1 MARPRSEEAR
11 DAALQ
16 ATVDLVLASGVEGVT
31 FEEVAARSGVAKSTL
46 YRHFGTKQAMVAA
59 AVSSCMVH
67 HTTPDSGDLARD
79 LRLIF
84 DGFKST
90 EEARRLPDIFPAVV
104 AAAHTCPELQR
115 LVEAMLEERR
125 RPIAT
130 VLELAQRRGEIGP
143 DVDLDVAFA
152 LLIGPFVQRRMIER
166 GEVTPAF
173 RDTVVELVVAGL
185 RSTVELVDEVPER
198 AG

>member
-11 DAALQ
+11 EAALSS
-16 ATVDLVLASGVEGVT
+16 TIDLVLASGVEGVT

-79 LRLIF
+79 LRLVF
-84 DGFKST
+84 DGFKSS
-90 EEARRLPDIFPAVV
+90 EEARRLPDLLPALV
-104 AAAHTCPELQR
+104 AAADTCPELQR
-115 LVEAMLEERR
+115 LVDAVIEERR
-125 RPIAT
+125 RPIVD
-130 VLELAQRRGEIGP
+130 VLRRAQQRGEVRP
-143 DVDLDVAFA
+143 DVDLDVAFS

-166 GEVTPAF
+166 AEITPKF
-173 RDTVVELVVAGL
+173 RDGVIEVVVAGL
-185 RSTVELVDEVPER
+185 RSTADAPATR
-198 AG
+198 